1 MIKESIVRA
10 NMTTMLKCYICGKS
24 GSYTEMI
31 DYTIYS
37 IHPKCKHRLLIN
49 SCNVK
54 EFKSCSICSSKADTT
69 SKIELRNHLIDNH
82 TKEALADLIVDIIH

>member
-1 MIKESIVRA
+1 MNRD

-31 DYTIYS
+31 DYTLCS
-37 IHPKCKHRLLIN
+37 IHPKCEHTLFIT

-54 EFKSCSICSSKADTT
+54 EFKNCAVCSKVVTFSRK
-69 SKIELRNHLIDNH
+69 EFRNHLINNH
-82 TKEALADLIVDIIH
+82 TKEAFADLIIDMIH